1 MSSIVEHGLS
11 VFMAFFAIMNPIA
24 NTTVF
29 ASLSENLNYDER
41 RKLAAKGILIA
52 FVTIVAFALIGQYL
66 FQLFGISLPAFRIAG
81 GVLIFIIG
89 YHMLNGKE
97 SKFHSADTVEHPDL
111 SVSPLAVPI
120 LAGPGTIATAMNY
133 SMGSW
138 HETLITIGAFF
149 ILCLVTLC
157 CFLLSTRILKRV
169 GEAITGIITRLM
181 GLILCVV
188 GTQML
193 VDGIIG
199 AFQLNSLMH

>member
-1 MSSIVEHGLS
+1 MSSFIEHGLS

-29 ASLSENLNYDER
+29 ASLSESLNYDER
-41 RKLAAKGILIA
+41 RRLAIKGIVIA
-52 FVTIVAFALIGQYL
+52 FVTIVTFALIGQYL
-66 FQLFGISLPAFRIAG
+66 FQLFGISLSAFRIAG

-97 SKFHSADTVEHPDL
+97 SKLHSADTVEHHDL
-111 SVSPLAVPI
+111 SVSPLAIPI

-149 ILCLVTLC
+149 ALCLLTLC
-157 CFLLSTRILKRV
+157 CFLLSTRILHLV

-193 VDGIIG
+193 VNGIIG
-199 AFQLNSLMH
+199 AFQINKLMP